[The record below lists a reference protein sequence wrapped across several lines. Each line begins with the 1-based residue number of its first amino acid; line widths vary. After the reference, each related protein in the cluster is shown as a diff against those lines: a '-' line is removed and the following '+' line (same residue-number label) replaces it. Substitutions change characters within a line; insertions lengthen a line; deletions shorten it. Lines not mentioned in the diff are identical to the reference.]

1 MNTLNIEIKTTAGA
15 QWLVMLAKSKLK
27 QANKGYGSRS
37 RAMTELNKARA
48 RLRQIITG
56 THPVAPQEID
66 FMTVVSGIPC
76 GIVVTSLTEGRCNT
90 WGHPDN
96 QEPDEPGEIEFVV
109 VDHKGYEADWLRAK
123 VDPVKLENHVWALVH
138 GRPVGEG
145 VY

>member
-1 MNTLNIEIKTTAGA
+1 MNSDVARWHYA
-15 QWLVMLAKSKLK
+15 LAKAELRCANVLKRGKSEAMAKL
-27 QANKGYGSRS
+27 NR
-37 RAMTELNKARA
+37 ARA
-48 RLRQIITG
+48 AYNR
-56 THPVAPQEID
+56 A
-66 FMTVVSGIPC
+66 VSGRKPLEHYPYTDYETTIAGIPC

-96 QEPDEPGEIEFVV
+96 QEPDDPAEIEFVV

-123 VDPVKLENHVWALVH
+123 VDQAKLENHVWALVH